1 MRKLAPMVPAPP
13 KHPKAKLAKNTGKT
27 ATRDEVFADPIHDLV
42 DFAFDQ
48 RVASA
53 FPDMIRR
60 SVPGYD
66 SLIPLLGLL
75 AARHAQPNSVIYDL
89 GCSLGAGLLATQHAL
104 KNLRKDV
111 IQKDIDLIGIDN
123 APAMLERARA
133 TLGEVTALRCEDIR
147 HSDLSNASV
156 VLLNFTLQFVPVAD
170 RLPLLER
177 IHDALRPGG
186 VLLMSEKL
194 AFEDADEEDW
204 MTATHLDFKR
214 ANGYSELEIAQKR
227 SALENVLIPE
237 TENIHLE
244 RLRYAGFASAQRWF
258 QALNFVSFIAHKAA

>member
-1 MRKLAPMVPAPP
+1 MRKLPPMVPAPP
-13 KHPKAKLAKNTGKT
+13 EHPKAKPAKNTGKKSM
-27 ATRDEVFADPIHDLV
+27 RDQVFADPIHDLV

-75 AARHAQPNSVIYDL
+75 AAQHAQDGTAVYDL

-104 KNLRKDV
+104 KTFS
-111 IQKDIDLIGIDN
+111 KDITLIGIDN
-123 APAMLERARA
+123 APAMLERAGE
-133 TLGEVTALRCEDIR
+133 TLGTSVSLRCEDIR
-147 HSDLSNASV
+147 ETDLSNASV

-170 RLPLLER
+170 RLTLLER

-186 VLLMSEKL
+186 VLLLSEKL
-194 AFEDADEEDW
+194 AFEQADEEDW

-244 RLRYAGFASAQRWF
+244 RLRYAGFAKAQRWF

>member
-13 KHPKAKLAKNTGKT
+13 KHPKAKLAKNTGKKS
-27 ATRDEVFADPIHDLV
+27 TRDEVFANPIHDLV

-75 AARHAQPNSVIYDL
+75 AARHAQQGSVIYDL

-104 KNLRKDV
+104 KTFHKDV
-111 IQKDIDLIGIDN
+111 TLIGVDN
-123 APAMLERARA
+123 APAMLERAHE
-133 TLGEVTALRCEDIR
+133 TFGKSVTLRCEDIR
-147 HSDLSNASV
+147 EIDLHNASV
-156 VLLNFTLQFVPVAD
+156 VLLNFTLQFVPLID
-170 RLPLLER
+170 RLTLLER

-186 VLLMSEKL
+186 VLLLSEKL
-194 AFEDADEEDW
+194 AFERTDEEEW
-204 MTATHLDFKR
+204 MNAAHLDFKR

-237 TENIHLE
+237 TENTHLE
-244 RLRYAGFASAQRWF
+244 RLHHAGFATAQRWF
-258 QALNFVSFIAHKAA
+258 QALNFVGLIAHKAA

>member
-1 MRKLAPMVPAPP
+1 MRKLPPMVPVPP
-13 KHPKAKLAKNTGKT
+13 KHPKAKLAKNTGQET
-27 ATRDEVFADPIHDLV
+27 IRDQVFADPVHDLV

-75 AARHAQPNSVIYDL
+75 AARHAKNGSVIYDL

-104 KNLRKDV
+104 RTFHREV
-111 IQKDIDLIGIDN
+111 TLIGVDN
-123 APAMLERARA
+123 APAMLEGAQE
-133 TLGEVTALRCEDIR
+133 TLGDSATLRCEDIR

-170 RLPLLER
+170 RLPLLKR
-177 IHDALRPGG
+177 IHDALHPGG
-186 VLLMSEKL
+186 VVLLSEKL
-194 AFEDADEEDW
+194 AFEQAEQEDW
-204 MTATHLDFKR
+204 ITSTHLDFKR

-237 TENIHLE
+237 TENTHLE
-244 RLRYAGFASAQRWF
+244 RLRCAGFTRATRWF
-258 QALNFVSFIAHKAA
+258 QALNFVSLIAHKTA